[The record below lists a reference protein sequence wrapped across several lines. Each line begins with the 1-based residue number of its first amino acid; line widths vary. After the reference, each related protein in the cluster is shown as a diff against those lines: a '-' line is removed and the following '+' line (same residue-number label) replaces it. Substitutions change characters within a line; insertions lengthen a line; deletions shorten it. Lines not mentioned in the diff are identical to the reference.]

1 MGMGTPSLSVVIPVY
16 NEEQNVPLLHQ
27 EVRAALDPLRLPYE
41 VIYVDDGS
49 RDASVARLTEIAARD
64 PNVVVICF
72 RRNFGQT
79 AALSAG
85 ITHSQGDIIIL
96 MDADLQNNPNDIPA
110 MLRKLDEG
118 YDVVS
123 GWRRKRRD
131 PFFSRK
137 LPSRIANGIISRV
150 TGVKLHDY
158 GCTLKAYRRETLETT
173 RLYGEMHRFI
183 PVYASWAG
191 ARITEMPVNHRAR
204 KYGKSKYGIGR
215 TIRVLFDLLTVK
227 FLGSY
232 STKPLY
238 AFGIIG
244 VWLAVFAVLSE
255 AAAIAA
261 RFTSIRLSLHNDPLV
276 QLGVILFALAV
287 QVVMMGLLAELIMRT
302 YYESQGKPI
311 YVVRNV
317 LMGTPQGLVTLPYRS
332 PSSVP
337 LAMQR
342 PLTSELLIGQ
352 PTPQH
357 VFSLPSDL
365 PADGYTSPARA
376 SQPFY
381 AAPPAQPRFPTP
393 QPAPQPATPP
403 RFAAEAGGASF
414 GGVVGAAAS
423 VYPAPTP
430 LAPTQPATPGT
441 PSAQAE
447 ADEERAESGLLTDP
461 RTNAIA
467 NSMAGRLRDAFAG
480 QRAGTNGDR
489 EG

>member
-1 MGMGTPSLSVVIPVY
+1 MEQPTLSIIIPVY
-16 NEEQNVPLLHQ
+16 NEEQNVPLLHR
-27 EVRAALDPLRLPYE
+27 EVRETLDRLRLPYE

-49 RDASVARLTEIAARD
+49 RDASVARLGEIAAVD

-85 ITHSQGDIIIL
+85 ITHSQGDIIVL
-96 MDADLQNNPNDIPA
+96 MDADLQNNPSYIPA
-110 MLRKLDEG
+110 MLAKLDEG

-123 GWRRKRRD
+123 GWRKKRRD
-131 PFFSRK
+131 PFISRK
-137 LPSRIANGIISRV
+137 LPSRIANGIISSV

-215 TIRVLFDLLTVK
+215 TIRVMFDLLTVK

-244 VWLAVFAVLSE
+244 VWLAFAAVAAE
-255 AAAIAA
+255 ALAIAA
-261 RFTSIRLSLHNDPLV
+261 RFTSLRISLHNDPLTL
-276 QLGVILFALAV
+276 LGAILLALGV
-287 QVVMMGLLAELIMRT
+287 QVVMMGLLAELIVRT

-311 YVVRNV
+311 YVVRKV
-317 LMGTPQGLVTLPYRS
+317 LMGSPKGLVTLPYRS

-337 LAMQR
+337 LGMRRDQA
-342 PLTSELLIGQ
+342 GQ
-352 PTPQH
+352 PYAQSAPQH
-357 VFSLPSDL
+357 VLTLPSDL
-365 PADGYTSPARA
+365 PANGYATTEP
-376 SQPFY
+376 
-381 AAPPAQPRFPTP
+381 PRFPTYP
-393 QPAPQPATPP
+393 PASYPALYPVIPVAGRFATTGAPQ
-403 RFAAEAGGASF
+403 F
-414 GGVVGAAAS
+414 GGEPTRQPT
-423 VYPAPTP
+423 YP
-430 LAPTQPATPGT
+430 PA
-441 PSAQAE
+441 
-447 ADEERAESGLLTDP
+447 
-461 RTNAIA
+461 
-467 NSMAGRLRDAFAG
+467 
-480 QRAGTNGDR
+480 
-489 EG
+489 

>member
-1 MGMGTPSLSVVIPVY
+1 MGTPSLSIVIPVY

-27 EVRAALDPLRLPYE
+27 EVRQALDPLRLPYE

-49 RDASVARLTEIAARD
+49 RDGSVARLTEIAARD
-64 PNVVVICF
+64 RNVVVICF

-85 ITHSQGDIIIL
+85 ITHSQGEIIIL
-96 MDADLQNNPNDIPA
+96 MDADLQNNPSDIPA
-110 MLRKLDEG
+110 MLAKLDEG

-244 VWLAVFAVLSE
+244 VWLTIAAVACE
-255 AAAIAA
+255 ALAIAA
-261 RFTSIRLSLHNDPLV
+261 RFTRFALSLHNDPLT
-276 QLGVILFALAV
+276 LAGIILFALAV

-317 LMGTPQGLVTLPYRS
+317 LMGSAQGLVTLPYRS

-337 LAMQR
+337 LEMR
-342 PLTSELLIGQ
+342 HDLSSPPFTGQ
-352 PTPQH
+352 PMPQH
-357 VFSLPSDL
+357 VLSLPSDL
-365 PADGYTSPARA
+365 LADGYTAPRPA
-376 SQPFY
+376 Y
-381 AAPPAQPRFPTP
+381 ITPPIQPRFPTYPP
-393 QPAPQPATPP
+393 QPVAQP
-403 RFAAEAGGASF
+403 RFGAEAGGAPT
-414 GGVVGAAAS
+414 A
-423 VYPAPTP
+423 YPAPLPIIPP
-430 LAPTQPATPGT
+430 LAAAPAAGGLG
-441 PSAQAE
+441 AARDA
-447 ADEERAESGLLTDP
+447 ADEAEESGLLTDP

-467 NSMAGRLRDAFAG
+467 NSMAGHLRDAFAG
-480 QRAGTNGDR
+480 QRASMNGDQ